1 MFYRPRARLCDCSQD
16 FSAAEGIRRFC
27 RKFQVGLFGFS
38 GFSGRSAG
46 KRSSPFYRYISLLY
60 HILRIF
66 APFPRRFFLEFAI
79 FLPVFLHSSAKNAR
93 LAFYMFRPETKVVFT
108 GSLLYPVCDKR
119 DFSRRLFSRFSF
131 SFLFRL
137 SSRPYP
143 RRLFPRRE
151 RTTLRPRR
159 NNPLLS
165 NSPSAENT
173 APPQHFVGK
182 TEKENFACFFSV
194 LTL

>member
-46 KRSSPFYRYISLLY
+46 KRSSPFYRYILLLY

-93 LAFYMFRPETKVVFT
+93 LAFYMFRPEAKAVFT
-108 GSLLYPVCDKR
+108 GLLLYPVCDKR
-119 DFSRRLFSRFSF
+119 DFPRRLFSLAFSF
-131 SFLFRL
+131 RTFPRRLFLSPFLFRTF
-137 SSRPYP
+137 P
-143 RRLFPRRE
+143 RRLFP
-151 RTTLRPRR
+151 LAF
-159 NNPLLS
+159 LFALS
-165 NSPSAENT
+165 PA
-173 APPQHFVGK
+173 A
-182 TEKENFACFFSV
+182 FS
-194 LTL
+194 LGGNG